1 MVEISLESS
10 DLSSDRTSV
19 KARTAAVC
27 FVRGRG
33 EISQGRG
40 WNLRGCGPTR

>member
-27 FVRGRG
+27 FFGGRGRLVQG
-33 EISQGRG
+33 EDGI
-40 WNLRGCGPTR
+40 